1 MEAFDSCFPDRAVH
15 SLDLTIGPGMIEF
28 RQTMFEKFP
37 GCSSTGFVHKLR
49 YRKLACA
56 VYANEKVKLAFSDL
70 DFGNIEVKEPDRIA
84 PEVLSFRLTS
94 FDIIQA

>member
-1 MEAFDSCFPDRAVH
+1 MAVVMEAFDSCFPDRAVH

-37 GCSSTGFVHKLR
+37 GCSSVGFVHKLR
-49 YRKLACA
+49 YR
-56 VYANEKVKLAFSDL
+56 KLAFSDL

-84 PEVLSFRLTS
+84 PEVLLFRLTS
-94 FDIIQA
+94 FDIRQA